1 MRAPGLG
8 NGSEPWPRARSVKA
22 IFVRWR
28 RAFEKHEAMS
38 EDQKQEAPKV
48 PPAQIVR
55 FICGII
61 LFGVLMAMRGESHS
75 FWVRALV
82 AGCAGAVLGI
92 FVLPLRK
99 YRR

>member
-1 MRAPGLG
+1 
-8 NGSEPWPRARSVKA
+8 
-22 IFVRWR
+22 
-28 RAFEKHEAMS
+28 MS
-38 EDQKQEAPKV
+38 DDQKQEAPKV
-48 PPAQIVR
+48 PPAQIAR

-61 LFGVLMAMRGESHS
+61 LFGVLMGMRVEFTSV
-75 FWVRALV
+75 WVRMLI

>member
-1 MRAPGLG
+1 
-8 NGSEPWPRARSVKA
+8 
-22 IFVRWR
+22 
-28 RAFEKHEAMS
+28 MS
-38 EDQKQEAPKV
+38 DDQNREAPKV
-48 PPAQIVR
+48 PLLQIAR

-61 LFGVLMAMRGESHS
+61 LFGVLMGMRGEFDS
-75 FWVRALV
+75 FWTRTLV

>member
-1 MRAPGLG
+1 
-8 NGSEPWPRARSVKA
+8 
-22 IFVRWR
+22 
-28 RAFEKHEAMS
+28 MS

-48 PPAQIVR
+48 PPVQIAR

-61 LFGVLMAMRGESHS
+61 LFGVLIGMRGEFHS
-75 FWVRALV
+75 FWMRALV